1 MDFLWFK
8 PPNELNLL
16 RNRTPYQQVKTM
28 VDCLKVYENQLH
40 SELKKVAKAK
50 AEIAMI
56 LVSDE
61 YAEKVLKE
69 NKDEE

>member
-8 PPNELNLL
+8 LPVKLL
-16 RNRTPYQQVKTM
+16 KDKTPYQQIKTII
-28 VDCLKVYENQLH
+28 DCLKVYENQLH
-40 SELKKVAKAK
+40 SELKKIAKAK

-69 NKDEE
+69 E